1 MTKTINLSLYDE
13 RVKEFFS
20 ANEKALSEYKK
31 LFNMYN
37 KTHNIS
43 RLKNIDDEIKD
54 SILPYFLLEDDG
66 ICLKN
71 INALDVGS
79 GAGFAGLFLAMID
92 SSLNMSLC
100 ELSSK
105 KASFLTLVK
114 ISLGLSN
121 VKVINDDVSKL
132 DTKYDLISSRA
143 MSKTYDIINLCK
155 NSIQENT
162 MFLFYKG
169 SNVYEESEFLKT
181 KVVYN
186 YGFRNYLFFKKS
198 DLNMEKL

>member
-54 SILPYFLLEDDG
+54 SILPYFLLEDEG
-66 ICLKN
+66 IYLKN

>member
-1 MTKTINLSLYDE
+1 MIKTINLSLYDE

-66 ICLKN
+66 VCLKN

>member
-66 ICLKN
+66 IYLKN
-71 INALDVGS
+71 INTLDVGS

-100 ELSSK
+100 ELSHK

-121 VKVINDDVSKL
+121 VKVINGDVSKL
-132 DTKYDLISSRA
+132 DTRYDLISSRA

-186 YGFRNYLFFKKS
+186 YGFRNYLFFKNQN
-198 DLNMEKL
+198 LNMEKL

>member
-66 ICLKN
+66 IYLKN

-121 VKVINDDVSKL
+121 IKVINDDVSKL

-186 YGFRNYLFFKKS
+186 YGFRNYLFFKKL

>member
-54 SILPYFLLEDDG
+54 SILPYFLLEDDRV
-66 ICLKN
+66 CLKN

>member
-66 ICLKN
+66 IYLKN

>member
-13 RVKEFFS
+13 RVKEFFN

-54 SILPYFLLEDDG
+54 SILPYFLLEDEG
-66 ICLKN
+66 VCLKN

-121 VKVINDDVSKL
+121 IKVINDDVSKL

>member
-66 ICLKN
+66 VCLKN

>member
-66 ICLKN
+66 VCLKN
-71 INALDVGS
+71 INAIDVGS

-114 ISLGLSN
+114 IYLGLSN

>member
-66 ICLKN
+66 VCLKN
-71 INALDVGS
+71 TNALDVGS